1 MRTDRRAVSLDTKI
15 CGATGAARRRER
27 GLTLLEVL
35 IAFAIAAL
43 ALGVMFEGALGGLR
57 ASHVAADYQVAT
69 ALARSHLAALGNGTG
84 MTAREQEGDE
94 GDGFHY
100 QIKISPAASARL
112 ARSELETAQGTPPL
126 VAQLFAVTVIVSWK
140 KDGARREVRL
150 DTQRLAAVAAASNG
164 P

>member
-1 MRTDRRAVSLDTKI
+1 MRASP
-15 CGATGAARRRER
+15 AALAMDPRGREC

-43 ALGVMFEGALGGLR
+43 ALGVMFNGALGGLR
-57 ASHVAADYQVAT
+57 ATHVAADYQVAT

-100 QIKISPAASARL
+100 RIKITPAATARL
-112 ARSELETAQGTPPL
+112 ARSELETAQGTPPMM
-126 VAQLFAVTVIVSWK
+126 ATLFSVTVIVSWK
-140 KDGARREVRL
+140 KDGAPREVRL
-150 DTQRLAAVAAASNG
+150 DTERLTAVAAESNG